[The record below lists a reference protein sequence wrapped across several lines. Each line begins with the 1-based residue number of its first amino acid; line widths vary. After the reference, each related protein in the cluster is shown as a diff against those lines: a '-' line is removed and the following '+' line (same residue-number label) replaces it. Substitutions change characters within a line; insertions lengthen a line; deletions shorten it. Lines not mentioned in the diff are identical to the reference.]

1 MIKEIKYNGFTATP
15 SDYECPDGDLTAAIN
30 LVPEDGK
37 LTSIQGGSVI
47 DSLGTGEE
55 VIFVHVV
62 NDGTKHLIIKVGNSL
77 YYRESNGS
85 EKPLIKT
92 YDVGTFKCSATGNVL
107 CVYGVGEI
115 EHFLFLH
122 GAYRPLSVGDYS
134 IAVLF
139 GLEATP
145 TSKASTIN
153 GLLIDANGTSV
164 STWTNV
170 VTQDYMRTA
179 NNYITVYCNLEAG
192 KTYRFHITMSPA
204 NNSYIG
210 LTLYDSSNNHEA
222 VPGSYNY
229 FNHVNYYEFTPS
241 INAVRVIVQ
250 IVHASSGGMDGINN
264 WVINSSYSGTITID
278 KQVEQIQPSGT
289 YLYNAVESVNTALLG
304 VANDLLADIR
314 NANRFA
320 LPFFVR
326 YGFRMIGGDIVTV
339 SPPILMEPNT
349 EVTPVMEVNNI
360 TPNQTNT
367 YFSGQVTAKAYSCK
381 LKYMVRDVERLR
393 SLMEVDELI
402 DSLVIAVSEPVYLY
416 KEGATQTEIANS
428 VYVTSTKPGNKCYA
442 MDGIK
447 ETAGTTA
454 EAYLTLPHFIEDYE
468 DRLVSVAASGFKI
481 IKEISK
487 NDISLVDYF
496 VDVPLDD
503 GIIAGLSGITGS
515 ERMVPDNVE
524 SLSTFDAKYVMSYNQ
539 REHMLGVS
547 DCMSKGFDLDVMCGY
562 IQGTEHGT
570 NYKVGCR
577 LRESDD
583 LQYLIRGKRQESS
596 LNRRWFY
603 YPSDKAEEAVIY
615 ENGTYATMQ
624 LFKHP
629 FLKGAY
635 RLNETAPSASQ
646 DSSGGVDALTQLIS
660 ESNPNKVY
668 VSLQGNPLV
677 IEQRIRVGDGILL
690 AAASNTKP
698 ISRGQMGQ
706 APLFAFSSDG
716 VWSLE
721 IDSEGK
727 YSARQAASRDVC
739 RNIESITPIDRA
751 VLFVTDRGIMA
762 LVSADED
769 SVCISDSITSKEHFS
784 LSDLPRLS
792 NLSNE
797 MITVAGDI
805 VPFLEFLP
813 GARMLYDYTH
823 QRIIVYNPDKGYA
836 YVYSLKS
843 KQWGMMESGIKY
855 SINSYPECLA
865 VDGDNNIINLS
876 SVPEVSTSQEE
887 ETQTETTEETESET
901 ENEET
906 TEEEEEVGDV
916 GTDDDVQQDGVFTA
930 NALLVTRPIK
940 LDAPDLLKTV
950 DTIIQRGYFRKG
962 HIKTILYGSRDLFN
976 WHLVYSSTDHIL
988 RGFRG
993 TPYKYFR
1000 IVLLCSLS
1008 EDESIFGCTVQFTPR
1023 LLDQPR

>member
-1 MIKEIKYNGFTATP
+1 MIKEIKYKGFTATP
-15 SDYECPDGDLTAAIN
+15 SDYECPDGDLSAAIN

-37 LTSIQGGSVI
+37 LTPIQGGSVI
-47 DSLGTGEE
+47 DTLGTGEE

-77 YYRESNGS
+77 YYRGFNES
-85 EKPLIKT
+85 EKTLIKT

-122 GAYRPLSVGDYS
+122 GAYRSLSVGDYS

-170 VTQDYMRTA
+170 VTQDYTRTA
-179 NNYITVYCNLEAG
+179 THTIGIYCNLEAN
-192 KTYRFHITMSPA
+192 KTHRFHLTSSPA
-204 NNSYIG
+204 STTFYVSLELHDASN
-210 LTLYDSSNNHEA
+210 DSNW
-222 VPGSYNY
+222 VKLPTGWNY
-229 FNHVNYYEFTPS
+229 FSHVSYYEFTPTFNVGR
-241 INAVRVIVQ
+241 IVIQ
-250 IVHASSGGMDGINN
+250 FYTKESGQPGGSGGNAILNATR
-264 WVINSSYSGTITID
+264 SGTITID

-304 VANDLLADIR
+304 VANGLLADIR

-326 YGFRMIGGDIVTV
+326 YGFRMIGGDIITV

-468 DRLVSVAASGFKI
+468 DRLVSVTASGFKI

-524 SLSTFDAKYVMSYNQ
+524 NLSTFDAKYVMSYNQ
-539 REHMLGVS
+539 REHMLGVF

-583 LQYLIRGKRQESS
+583 LQYLIRGKKQESS

-646 DSSGGVDALTQLIS
+646 DSSGGVDAQIQLIS
-660 ESNPNKVY
+660 EYNPNKVY

-721 IDSEGK
+721 IDKDGK

-739 RNIESITPIDRA
+739 RNIDSITPIDHA
-751 VLFVTDRGIMA
+751 VLLVTDRGIMA

-769 SVCISDSITSKEHFS
+769 SVCISESITSEESFS
-784 LSDLPRLS
+784 VSDLPRLS
-792 NLSNE
+792 NLSND
-797 MITVAGDI
+797 MVTVAGGI
-805 VPFLEFLP
+805 VLFMEFLSD
-813 GARMLYDYTH
+813 ARMLYDYTH
-823 QRIIVYNPDKGYA
+823 QRIIVYNPEKDYA

-843 KQWGMMESGIKY
+843 KQWGMMQSDIKY
-855 SINSYPECLA
+855 SINSYPDCLA

-876 SVPEVSTSQEE
+876 SVPEVSTSQE
-887 ETQTETTEETESET
+887 EETESET

-962 HIKTILYGSRDLFN
+962 HVKTILYGSRDLFN
-976 WHLVYSSTDHIL
+976 WHLIYSSNDHYL